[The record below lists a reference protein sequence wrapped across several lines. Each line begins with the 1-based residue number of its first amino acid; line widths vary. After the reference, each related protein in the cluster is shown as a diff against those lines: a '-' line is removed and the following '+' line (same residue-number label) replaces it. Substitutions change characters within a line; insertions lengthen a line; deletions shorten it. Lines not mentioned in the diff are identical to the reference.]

1 MWQAQHCFG
10 KLREWQ
16 FKVFYLQDWHEKHME
31 IHKAFQEKF
40 SPDVLVEK
48 TLPLPVYYGNV
59 CLRKAEQLFPS
70 LNLATRERFTGL
82 INNNPFN
89 IK

>member
-1 MWQAQHCFG
+1 
-10 KLREWQ
+10 
-16 FKVFYLQDWHEKHME
+16 ME

-59 CLRKAEQLFPS
+59 CLRKAEQPFPCF
-70 LNLATRERFTGL
+70 NLATREG
-82 INNNPFN
+82 FN
-89 IK
+89 GHI

>member
-1 MWQAQHCFG
+1 
-10 KLREWQ
+10 
-16 FKVFYLQDWHEKHME
+16 ME

-70 LNLATRERFTGL
+70 FNLALTEG
-82 INNNPFN
+82 FN
-89 IK
+89 GQI